1 MDEQNKWTEEALAT
15 SCLRELENLDY
26 DEVVVIETATGKCR
40 VLTDGAFRDGGMDFD
55 AGAAAYCA
63 ASVLP
68 EDRERIRET
77 LCFQNIVQNLE
88 GRRELRRSFKV
99 LENGRVRFKRAR
111 FTWLDSDRT
120 YILGRRIDV
129 THIAKMEQERRDAL
143 ESTLAVVEE
152 CNRSRGRFLSHL
164 NKEIRSPMAAMG
176 RLIEM
181 EKDGDASAAS
191 GHCYREIMEAL
202 HSLEALFETI
212 GDVSG
217 LETGTIKLSKGLID
231 MTEMFNTLRRQ
242 VIDRAEKQ
250 GIGYRFLAEPSLKK
264 QYIGDGERLH
274 QILFNLLENG
284 IKYARR
290 GGEVILSARELR
302 DEGDKATIQFEVCD
316 TGQGITEQEMAHV
329 FDVFGQG
336 AYDERGGLG
345 GPGMGNAV
353 ARGLA
358 RLMDGDISVHSEEDQ
373 TVFTVRVVLGNT
385 AVPVAAGLSVVTVPP
400 EETHPGGYNFVGKR
414 VLVCEDHPLN
424 AMIVKKILS
433 DKGFEVIQAVNG
445 KIGWEKYKGNP
456 AGWFDAILMDI
467 RMPVMDGLAATRR
480 IRGEKLRDAGT
491 IPIIAMTSV
500 ESEEG
505 LPKTQEAG
513 MNGYLT
519 KPIDGEEM
527 LQTLDGLISR
537 KK

>member
-1 MDEQNKWTEEALAT
+1 MPA
-15 SCLRELENLDY
+15 R
-26 DEVVVIETATGKCR
+26 R
-40 VLTDGAFRDGGMDFD
+40 
-55 AGAAAYCA
+55 AAYCE
-63 ASVLP
+63 SQVLP
-68 EDRERIRET
+68 EDRERFRKAADLQKIT
-77 LCFQNIVQNLE
+77 DNLE
-88 GRRELRRSFKV
+88 QKREYRVSVKV
-99 LENGRVRFKRAR
+99 LENGRVRFKRSR
-111 FTWLDSDRT
+111 FTRLAPGSPL
-120 YILGRRIDV
+120 ILMRRVDV
-129 THIAKMEQERRDAL
+129 THVAKMEQERRDAL

-152 CNRSRGRFLSHL
+152 CNRSRSQFLGRL
-164 NKEIRSPMAAMG
+164 NREIRRPMEAMS
-176 RLIEM
+176 RLTELQ
-181 EKDGDASAAS
+181 KDGDASAAS
-191 GHCYREIMEAL
+191 GHCYEETMEAL
-202 HSLEALFETI
+202 QSLQELLETI
-212 GDVSG
+212 GDVSR
-217 LETGTIKLSKGLID
+217 LETEAIKLSKGTID
-231 MTEMFNTLRRQ
+231 MPAMFNTLRRE
-242 VIDRAEKQ
+242 VVNRAEKQ

-284 IKYARR
+284 IKYASH

-302 DEGDKATIQFEVCD
+302 DEGDKATVQFEVCD
-316 TGQGITEQEMAHV
+316 TGHGISEGEMAHV
-329 FDVFGQG
+329 FDVFSQG
-336 AYDERGGLG
+336 AYDERGGLNG
-345 GPGMGNAV
+345 TGMGNAV
-353 ARGLA
+353 AQGLA

-373 TVFTVRVVLGNT
+373 TIFTVRVVLGNT
-385 AVPVAAGLSVVTVPP
+385 AVPVESGLSIGVVPP
-400 EETHPGGYNFVGKR
+400 EEARPVGFNFVGKR

-480 IRGEKLRDAGT
+480 IRSEKLRDAGT

-500 ESEEG
+500 GSEEG
-505 LPKTQEAG
+505 IPRTREAG

-527 LQTLDGLISR
+527 LRTLDGFISR